1 MRCRKVDPS
10 NEFKL
15 RSGSILSKPHA
26 TAGGS
31 RRIDFS
37 RLKCMI
43 CPASGVSGIERGTM
57 KKILGLIL
65 LGTFVTATW
74 AMAASSK
81 AGSKSVAS
89 TQPAAKTA
97 SKYTPETGD
106 KDLDVVLSNLNVEA
120 GVQTDAFVSEL
131 SISYSIP
138 KVQIEELV
146 YNMKMPFGD
155 VFVSVWIAS
164 SMKKPLSVLVKE
176 YDVNKDKGWGVM
188 AKNLGIKPGSDA
200 FHTLKKD
207 SSVELDLAQKRN
219 KEKKTE
225 KPEKTEKS
233 GSKGKSKK

>member
-1 MRCRKVDPS
+1 
-10 NEFKL
+10 
-15 RSGSILSKPHA
+15 
-26 TAGGS
+26 
-31 RRIDFS
+31 
-37 RLKCMI
+37 MI

-65 LGTFVTATW
+65 LGTFMTATW
-74 AMAASSK
+74 TMAASSK
-81 AGSKSVAS
+81 AGSKSAAS

-97 SKYTPETGD
+97 PKYAPNTGD

-138 KVQIEELV
+138 KVHIEELV
-146 YNMKMPFGD
+146 YNRRMPFAD
-155 VFVSVWIAS
+155 VFVSVWLAS
-164 SMKKPLSVLVKE
+164 SMKKPLSVAVKE
-176 YDVNKDKGWGVM
+176 YDMNKDKGWGVM

-200 FHTLKKD
+200 FHALKKD

-219 KEKKTE
+219 KDKKTE